1 VNLGPWRCRCTAR
14 ARTERA
20 ATAPTCNGRQRPVAW
35 SPLSAHPCV
44 KSRSKRPGSFGRI
57 YAWERQSPSMS
68 PRLRG
73 QQAACSQGMAITSFV
88 VAATTWSY
96 AGLACLAST
105 ECEKIQAPSPCG
117 FPGVTVSPRRGAP
130 GPVLDQPAVLLFGA
144 RALASSLNCGADEL
158 PRRSPN
164 LEPPRNC
171 ALCCRM
177 THHILWQWVCYSRLR
192 NRRKNRPIKPEV
204 AIEMPKN
211 LDKMGPWL
219 HYREVCNAYLGA

>member
-1 VNLGPWRCRCTAR
+1 VS
-14 ARTERA
+14 
-20 ATAPTCNGRQRPVAW
+20 Q
-35 SPLSAHPCV
+35 
-44 KSRSKRPGSFGRI
+44 
-57 YAWERQSPSMS
+57 Y
-68 PRLRG
+68 RL
-73 QQAACSQGMAITSFV
+73 
-88 VAATTWSY
+88 VAARQALCSINLQSFCSGR
-96 AGLACLAST
+96 GLA
-105 ECEKIQAPSPCG
+105 SP
-117 FPGVTVSPRRGAP
+117 
-130 GPVLDQPAVLLFGA
+130 
-144 RALASSLNCGADEL
+144 LNCGADEL

-219 HYREVCNAYLGA
+219 HYREVCNVYLGA